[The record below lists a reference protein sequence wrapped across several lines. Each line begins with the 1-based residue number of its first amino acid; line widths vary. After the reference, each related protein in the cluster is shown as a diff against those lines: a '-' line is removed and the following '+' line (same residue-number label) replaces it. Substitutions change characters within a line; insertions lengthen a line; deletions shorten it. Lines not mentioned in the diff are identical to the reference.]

1 MIQQN
6 NTHMPYKI
14 GVVGN
19 GFVGKATTILACSE
33 IDVLCYD
40 INPDLCSPFGTELRD
55 LMTCCVIFVSVPTP
69 IDDVGKTSMKYV
81 NIVISQ
87 LRELAYT
94 GYIVIRSTV
103 PVGSSDNYQC
113 YFMPEFLT
121 EKNAIGDFKNTQNW
135 IFGYYDDEKKEDF
148 FYIMT
153 GIINAACSHNRIA
166 SNHISFMK
174 NKEAEMVKYFRN
186 TFLAT
191 KIAFCN
197 EIYRFCSACG
207 IDYNTMVAVA
217 ANDSR
222 ISLSHTSVPGHD
234 GHFGF
239 GGTCFPKDISS
250 LQVQMCE
257 MDVPHCVIDAVI
269 HRNNSIDRTEQDW
282 MHNIGRAFEPK
293 L

>member
-1 MIQQN
+1 
-6 NTHMPYKI
+6 MPYKI

-19 GFVGKATTILACSE
+19 GFVGKATTTLACSE

-69 IDDVGKTSMKYV
+69 INGLGKTSMKYV
-81 NIVISQ
+81 DRVITQ
-87 LRELAYT
+87 LRELEYV

-121 EKNAIGDFKNTQNW
+121 EKNAINDFKNTQNW

-148 FYIMT
+148 FYTMT
-153 GIINAACSHNRIA
+153 GIINSACAQNNISSNR
-166 SNHISFMK
+166 ISFMK

-197 EIYRFCSACG
+197 EIYNFCTVRG
-207 IDYNTMVAVA
+207 IEYDTMIAVA
-217 ANDSR
+217 ADDSR
-222 ISLSHTSVPGHD
+222 ISKSHTSVPGHD

-250 LQVQMCE
+250 LRVQMKDS
-257 MDVPHCVIDAVI
+257 DVPHYVIDAVI
-269 HRNNSIDRTEQDW
+269 RRNDTIDRSEKDW
-282 MHNIGRAFEPK
+282 MDDIGRAFEPK
-293 L
+293 